1 MSEKVPLKT
10 IAEKWQKLWKEK
22 RIFKVEEDP
31 TKKKF
36 YCLEMYPYPSGKLH
50 MGHVRNY
57 SIGDAYARFKRMQ
70 GFNVLYPMGYDAF
83 GLPAENAAINHKTNP
98 EEWTKNCIALMREQQ
113 EQLGFSY
120 DWDRIVETYKPEYY
134 KWNQWIFLKFYEKG
148 LVYRKKA
155 AVNWC
160 PKCKTVL
167 ANEQV
172 IDGKCWRCKTKV
184 EIKHIEQW
192 FLRITKYADELL
204 KDLDNLEWPERV
216 KLMQK
221 NWIGR
226 SEGVLVKFPIVDSD
240 KHIEIFTTR
249 PDTLYGVT
257 FMVFAPEHPMIE
269 ELVKGTKY
277 EKEVKDFIR
286 KVIIEEK
293 TTRTDEEKPKEGVFV
308 GRYAINP
315 LTNEKIPIYVANF
328 VLMDYGTG
336 AIMAVPTHDQRD
348 FEFAKKYNIKMK
360 VVIQPKDGY
369 ELNVEKM
376 TRAYEGPGDL
386 VNSGIFNG
394 LDNEEAKEKII
405 EYLEEKGIGKK
416 TVQYKLRDW
425 LISRQR
431 YWGTPI
437 PFVKCPEHGYVPV
450 PYDQLP
456 VLLPKD
462 VEFTGQG
469 NPIKT
474 SKTFLKTK
482 CPICGREAER
492 ETDTMDTF
500 VDSSWYFLR
509 YCSPREEKLPFEKKA
524 VQYWMPVDQYIG
536 GIEHAVLHLLYS
548 RFFTKAL
555 RDIGLLNIDEPF
567 KRLLTQGMVLKNGE
581 AMSKSKG
588 NIVDPGEIIDKYGPD
603 TARMFILVTASPE
616 KELEWSDEGVD
627 KVYKFINKYYEFVL
641 KNRENLIRESIDY
654 EKLSN
659 KEKYLL
665 SLTHRTIR
673 EVHDDIE
680 NFKLNVAIQKTMR
693 IVNEAIKNY
702 PVVKPAITTEM
713 ISKATLLFSPF
724 IPHVC
729 EEVWN
734 LLGNKN
740 FVSLEKWP
748 VANEKFI
755 NDKIELL
762 YEVIDNL
769 RSDLRNVIEL
779 AKKKNKVANK
789 ATLVIAEPW
798 KYTLF
803 NKVSKIMEKT
813 RNVGEITKQ
822 VMQEEEFKKR
832 SKQTVQIIQKIVKNP
847 QLLIKEEITPEDE
860 FSVIDEERQELEK
873 EFNIEVKLE
882 FEKNSNYEKAKQAL
896 PGKPAII
903 LE

>member
-405 EYLEEKGIGKK
+405 EYLEEEGIGKK

-509 YCSPREEKLPFEKKA
+509 NCSPREEKLPFEKKA

-627 KVYKFINKYYEFVL
+627 KVYKFINKYYDFVL
-641 KNRENLIRESIDY
+641 KNRENLIEESIDY

-702 PVVKPAITTEM
+702 SVVKPAITTEM

-779 AKKKNKVANK
+779 ARKKNKVANK

-847 QLLIKEEITPEDE
+847 QLLIEEEITPEDE

-873 EFNIEVKLE
+873 EFNIEIKLE